1 VACASRMVI
10 SPRFVPCLWC
20 RRSGDKSSLNEEALV
35 FSAEQCTWYWIG
47 EWYRYWETQ
56 FRLSEEMWS
65 RSGAVLSQPSRR
77 RAQEIPQHL
86 RLVVDNTRR

>member
-1 VACASRMVI
+1 MVI
-10 SPRFVPCLWC
+10 SPRFVRCLWC
-20 RRSGDKSSLNEEALV
+20 RRGGDKSPLNEETLV
-35 FSAEQCTWYWIG
+35 FSSEQYAWYWIG

-56 FRLSEEMWS
+56 FRLSEEMWN
-65 RSGAVLSQPSRR
+65 RNGAVLSQPLRG